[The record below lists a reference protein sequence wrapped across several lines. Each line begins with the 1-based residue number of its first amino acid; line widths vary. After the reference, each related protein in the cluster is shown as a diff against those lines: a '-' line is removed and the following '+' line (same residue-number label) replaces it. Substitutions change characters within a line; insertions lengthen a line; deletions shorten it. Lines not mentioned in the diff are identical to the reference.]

1 MTVQRTSPRRAAR
14 ARSRSDGGASRFR
27 RHREP
32 LTGREVLSATTSRG
46 TEVWVAPMP
55 GFRKAYAMATTRYG
69 SLDTHLPDGT
79 QLPDGIAHFLE
90 HKMFQ
95 TEEGDVFDIYAARGA
110 SANAF
115 TTFGHTSYLFS
126 CTTRFEE
133 NLDTLFETIA
143 DIYTDPKGVE
153 REKGII
159 GQEIAMYDDDPSWR
173 GYFQLL
179 QALYRRHPVRIDIA
193 GTKDTIAPIDPV
205 LLRRTHAAY
214 YHPRN
219 LVVSVAGDVDPA
231 EVLARAEALLV
242 AKDRG
247 TRNRRPPAA
256 EPRPVETKEV
266 RTALSISRPQV
277 LLGWKD
283 TPPGPGTRLVRRE
296 VLSSLALDVLFGD
309 GGRIQ
314 ARLYDDGVVDDS
326 FGASYEADR
335 DYGHAIVSAEV
346 DDVEPYRRRL
356 HKEVAAALSEG
367 FTDEEVERAKRRMLG
382 RHLRTFNAPERLA
395 HWLQSVALDETPV
408 DAGVKAVRSAT
419 RSALTR
425 RLRDL
430 CSSPAAWSVLLP
442 RTAAP

>member
-1 MTVQRTSPRRAAR
+1 VT
-14 ARSRSDGGASRFR
+14 FR
-27 RHREP
+27 KHREP
-32 LTGREVLSATTSRG
+32 LTGREVLSTTTSRG
-46 TEVWVAPMP
+46 TEVWVAPMK

-79 QLPDGIAHFLE
+79 RLPDGIAHFLE

-95 TEEGDVFDIYAARGA
+95 TEDGDVFDLYAARGA

-115 TTFGHTSYLFS
+115 TTFTHTSYLFS
-126 CTTRFEE
+126 CTTRFDD
-133 NLDTLFETIA
+133 NLDTLFETMA
-143 DIYTDPKGVE
+143 DIHTDPAGVE

-193 GTKDTIAPIDPV
+193 GTKDTIAPIDPAI
-205 LLRRTHAAY
+205 LRRTHAAY

-219 LVVSVAGDVDPA
+219 LVVSVAGDVDPVRVV
-231 EVLARAEALLV
+231 ERAEALLV
-242 AKDRG
+242 PGVPGA
-247 TRNRRPPAA
+247 RNRRTPVA
-256 EPRPVETKEV
+256 EPRPVRAKEA
-266 RTALSISRPQV
+266 RLALSISRPHV
-277 LLGWKD
+277 LMGWKD
-283 TPPGPGTRLVRRE
+283 TPPGPGRRLVARE
-296 VLSSLALDVLFGD
+296 VHSSLALDVLFGD

-314 ARLYDDGVVDDS
+314 SRLYDDGIVDDS

-335 DYGHAIVSAEV
+335 DYAHAIVSAEV

-356 HKEVAAALSEG
+356 RKELAAAVAEG
-367 FTDEEVERAKRRMLG
+367 LTDEEVERAKRRMLG

-395 HWLQSVALDETPV
+395 HWVLSVALEGSPL
-408 DAGVKAVRSAT
+408 DAGVRAVRRAT
-419 RSALTR
+419 RATITR

-430 CSSPAAWSVLLP
+430 AAAPAAWSVLLP
-442 RTAAP
+442 RGKPS